1 MFDIYHSREYDGG
14 MKVKTAVTLSQDLLE
29 SIALLPEPYQ
39 NRSMFLETAVW
50 AYLARLRREAIHAHD
65 IEIINRRSD
74 YLNAEVMDALAYQDP
89 L

>member
-1 MFDIYHSREYDGG
+1 
-14 MKVKTAVTLSQDLLE
+14 
-29 SIALLPEPYQ
+29 
-39 NRSMFLETAVW
+39 MFLETAAW

-74 YLNAEVMDALAYQDP
+74 YLNAEVMDALAYQVP